1 MPQNIDFMRVQWYN
15 FYMETQENSVKK
27 LTNIIEEKD
36 RRIAEL
42 ERQVEWFLSQ
52 LRLSKHKQ
60 YGASSEQTDS
70 NQISIFN
77 EAETTADLTQPE
89 PEITEV
95 KAHYRRRTRLTTD
108 KLPEDLPI
116 EVIEHELPKQDRD
129 CPECGSGLHTMGKET
144 REEIKIIPAKAII
157 VRHVRHIYACRNCEA
172 TSDHVPI
179 VKADMPKAVIKGGFA
194 SPEAIAHIAVQK
206 FMMGS
211 PLYRQEQE
219 WKQNGILL
227 SRQTMANWLL
237 KASND
242 WLEPL
247 YEKMRLR
254 LLKHSVLHVD
264 ETTVQVLKEPG
275 RAARSKS
282 YMWLYRT
289 SGEAKNQIILY
300 DYQPDRRYIRPREFL
315 RGFSG
320 YIHTDGYEAYH
331 KLPGNITVV
340 GCLAH
345 LRRKFFDGLK
355 ILPKEKRKDSYLLK
369 GVEYCDQLF
378 RFEREF
384 ALLSPRERL
393 EKRQRLSKPLFDEFY
408 NWMEGLGALPSS
420 MLGKAVYYA
429 RSQKKYIERYLTDG
443 RLEISNNRAERSIK
457 PFVIGRKNWLFSNT
471 PAGARSSAIYYSLI
485 ITAIENGLNPF
496 EYLTWVLTQMPNLG
510 KPGYAASVEE
520 LLPGST
526 VLPEKV
532 FAPTSKKEPKQYA
545 WEEQQ

>member
-1 MPQNIDFMRVQWYN
+1 MVNTVWIRIRYWK
-15 FYMETQENSVKK
+15 TCRRSVSYTH
-27 LTNIIEEKD
+27 L
-36 RRIAEL
+36 
-42 ERQVEWFLSQ
+42 
-52 LRLSKHKQ
+52 
-60 YGASSEQTDS
+60 
-70 NQISIFN
+70 
-77 EAETTADLTQPE
+77 
-89 PEITEV
+89 
-95 KAHYRRRTRLTTD
+95 
-108 KLPEDLPI
+108 
-116 EVIEHELPKQDRD
+116 
-129 CPECGSGLHTMGKET
+129 
-144 REEIKIIPAKAII
+144 
-157 VRHVRHIYACRNCEA
+157 
-172 TSDHVPI
+172 
-179 VKADMPKAVIKGGFA
+179 
-194 SPEAIAHIAVQK
+194 
-206 FMMGS
+206 
-211 PLYRQEQE
+211 
-219 WKQNGILL
+219 
-227 SRQTMANWLL
+227 
-237 KASND
+237 
-242 WLEPL
+242 
-247 YEKMRLR
+247 

-420 MLGKAVYYA
+420 MLGKAC
-429 RSQKKYIERYLTDG
+429 
-443 RLEISNNRAERSIK
+443 
-457 PFVIGRKNWLFSNT
+457 
-471 PAGARSSAIYYSLI
+471 
-485 ITAIENGLNPF
+485 
-496 EYLTWVLTQMPNLG
+496 
-510 KPGYAASVEE
+510 
-520 LLPGST
+520 LLY
-526 VLPEKV
+526 
-532 FAPTSKKEPKQYA
+532 TSRCV
-545 WEEQQ
+545 